1 MIFKL
6 TSPGYNPF
14 FWSEQDLL
22 TSFINDEEQIAPY
35 IKNADLEIFFYGA
48 GLGSEENKSTIQS
61 ALEKVF
67 YSKNIFV
74 EDDLFGAAR
83 GLLLNYRGIACILG
97 TGANSGYY
105 TGKKIA
111 NRPISLGYL
120 LSDFGSGATI
130 GLAFLK
136 LLLTN
141 KLNITTID
149 SFIEEFDYSTDYILS
164 RLYKEE
170 RPNAFC
176 ASFAPF
182 IIKSVELDPALSS
195 MLKQQMMMFVDY
207 YVLPFVRSKK
217 ERISITGSIAYHFKS
232 YIEDAFHENQLQK
245 PEIVASPSEGLIEY
259 HMHHLNS

>member
-1 MIFKL
+1 MIFTL
-6 TSPGYNPF
+6 TSSGYNPF

-22 TSFINDEEQIAPY
+22 TSFIQDEEQIAPF
-35 IKNADLEIFFYGA
+35 IKNSDLQLFFYGA
-48 GLGSEENKSTIQS
+48 GLGSEENKEIILS
-61 ALEKVF
+61 ALKKVF
-67 YSKNIFV
+67 YAKSIFV

-83 GLLLNYRGIACILG
+83 GLLQSHRGIACILG

-105 TGKKIA
+105 TGKKLA
-111 NRPISLGYL
+111 NRPVSLGYL

-141 KLNITTID
+141 KLNITTVD
-149 SFIEEFDYSTDYILS
+149 SFIEEFDYSTEYILK

-182 IIKSVELDPALSS
+182 IIKSFSLDDAIKQ
-195 MLKQQMMMFVDY
+195 MLEEQMSLFVDY

-217 ERISITGSIAYHFKS
+217 ELICITGSIAHHFNDF
-232 YIEDAFHENQLQK
+232 IEEAFKKFELQA
-245 PEIVASPSEGLIEY
+245 PTIVKSPSQGLIDY
-259 HMHHLNS
+259 HMEKNN